1 MSLTQGD
8 VGQRHESV
16 VGEVRIGEGG
26 FGCHLEGVVVDDQ
39 EAPELRGGGLD
50 RLKVRGEAGRFLG
63 RNGRCILLWLRLG
76 LDDGADQAG
85 SDEVADQWLKD
96 TSASR
101 GGY

>member
-1 MSLTQGD
+1 MSLAQGD
-8 VGQRHESV
+8 VGQRHEGV

-50 RLKVRGEAGRFLG
+50 GLEVSCEAHLLLG
-63 RNGRCILLWLRLG
+63 RNGRCILLWLRLS
-76 LDDGADQAG
+76 LDDGADQAIA
-85 SDEVADQWLKD
+85 DQEADQWLKD